1 MRLMMKARRES
12 DEGIL
17 KALSNST
24 RREIIRLIA
33 EKGSASYTEIMH
45 VLGLEPSLESGTFN
59 YHLKELAEVGLIE
72 SVNGEYKISAL
83 GRNALILIDQ
93 VRQEPQVDRYGV
105 LSAALSMT
113 PREELDLFKVQMGS
127 GLGFSGTLFSFII
140 MLFTLGSLGFVAAFV
155 SFLLCLILM
164 IGSVIKLINLAR
176 KYDLGLSVLL
186 FISDSWFLV
195 RSPNRGN
202 FMALAG
208 FAVISVVFAGFY
220 FVSVV
225 VGGGWISAPGV
236 AALMILMLTTPCA
249 LILADI
255 ATKKVEELES
265 MEGGSA

>member
-1 MRLMMKARRES
+1 MMNSKRES

-24 RREIIRLIA
+24 RREIIRLISK
-33 EKGSASYTEIMH
+33 KGSASYTEIMQ
-45 VLGLEPSLESGTFN
+45 VLGLDPSLESGTFN
-59 YHLKELAEVGLIE
+59 YHLKELTEVGLIE
-72 SVNGEYKISAL
+72 SVNGEYQISAL

-127 GLGFSGTLFSFII
+127 GLGFVVTIFSFVILL
-140 MLFTLGSLGFVAAFV
+140 MTLGQLGFVPAFV
-155 SFLLCLILM
+155 SFVLGIIVM
-164 IGSVIKLINLAR
+164 ISSTIKLINLAR

-186 FISDSWFLV
+186 FISESWFLV

-202 FMALAG
+202 FMALGG
-208 FAVISVVFAGFY
+208 FAVISAVFTSLYFMSVAAGE
-220 FVSVV
+220 
-225 VGGGWISAPGV
+225 GWISAPGV
-236 AALMILMLTTPCA
+236 AVLMILIFTIPCA

-255 ATKKVEELES
+255 AVKKVEELES
-265 MEGGSA
+265 MEDESA